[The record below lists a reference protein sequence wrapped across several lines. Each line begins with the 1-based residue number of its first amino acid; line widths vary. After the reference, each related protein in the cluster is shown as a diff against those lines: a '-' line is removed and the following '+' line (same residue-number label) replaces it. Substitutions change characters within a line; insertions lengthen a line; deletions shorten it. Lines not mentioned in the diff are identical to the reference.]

1 STVSGTGTVTSSGTP
16 LIHQIPIWTT
26 ATNLIGLANGTT
38 GQFLGANTGAD
49 PSWQTPSGSGGG
61 GFQITT
67 VYKFAGTSGTA
78 VMTTGYFSSA
88 SAQQNQWVLD
98 NTATAASTFTTP
110 TTSPGNANCITVA
123 NGSSGFTLTILA
135 NTGFTINGGS
145 SGGSITIGKSSGL
158 GLCMDASGTNYKTSY
173 GATANGS
180 QLANAMTATDAG
192 SGANAYSITPG
203 TPPSAGLTT
212 NVSGYFIPAHA
223 NTGASTLNWAG

>member
-1 STVSGTGTVTSSGTP
+1 PTAAVSGLTALTIKKKSASGLVAVAANDIVSGESATLELDPSVTFWTLTNPQTSS
-16 LIHQIPIWTT
+16 
-26 ATNLIGLANGTT
+26 A
-38 GQFLGANTGAD
+38 
-49 PSWQTPSGSGGG
+49 SGG

-78 VMTTGYFSSA
+78 VMTTGDFSSA

-110 TTSPGNANCITVA
+110 TTSPGNANCITIT

-145 SGGSITIGKSSGL
+145 SGGSITIGKNSGL